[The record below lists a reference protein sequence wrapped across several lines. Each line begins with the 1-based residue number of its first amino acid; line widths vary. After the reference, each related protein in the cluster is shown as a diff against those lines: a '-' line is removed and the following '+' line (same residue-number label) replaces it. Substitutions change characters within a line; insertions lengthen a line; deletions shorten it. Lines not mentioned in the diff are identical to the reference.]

1 MSPGPDG
8 MSPDPDGM
16 SLTPTPSIPVLY
28 AAFIEHLLHEGW
40 VLESAHEVDTALEAA
55 AAARIP
61 AQHAEFLRHFDSLAS
76 PDHARWFLS
85 AHDYA
90 RRSDSAFAWDEFR
103 AMSLDAAATDAER
116 HRVDEFWTEYLPIA
130 VGVAGDYEFLA
141 VSRGTGGI
149 VHGAGPE
156 FEEASQIADDLT
168 ALVDGVARGHL
179 TVPLLLTDGP
189 SIA

>member
-8 MSPDPDGM
+8 MSPGPDGM
-16 SLTPTPSIPVLY
+16 SLIPTPSLPVPY
-28 AAFIEHLLHEGW
+28 TAFIEHLLHEGW
-40 VLESAHEVDTALEAA
+40 VLEAAHEVDLALVAA

-61 AQHAEFLRHFDSLAS
+61 AQHAEFLRHFDSLVS

-90 RRSDSAFAWDEFR
+90 RRSDSVFAWDEFR

-130 VGVAGDYEFLA
+130 LGVAGDYEFLA

-156 FEEASQIADDLT
+156 FEEVRPIADDLA
-168 ALVDGVARGHL
+168 ALVDGVARGDL
-179 TVPLLLTDGP
+179 TVPLLRTDGP
-189 SIA
+189 PIA

>member
-8 MSPDPDGM
+8 MS
-16 SLTPTPSIPVLY
+16 LIPTPFVPVPY
-28 AAFIEHLLHEGW
+28 AAFTEHLVHDGW
-40 VLESAHEVDTALEAA
+40 VLEAAHEVDLALEAA
-55 AAARIP
+55 AAALIP
-61 AQHAEFLRHFDSLAS
+61 AQHVEFLRHFDSLVA

-116 HRVDEFWTEYLPIA
+116 HRVDEFWNEYLPIA
-130 VGVAGDYEFLA
+130 LGVAGDYEFLA
-141 VSRGTGGI
+141 ASRDTGAI

-156 FEEASQIADDLT
+156 FEEVRPIAVDLA
-168 ALVDGVARGHL
+168 ALIDGVVRGDL

-189 SIA
+189 PIA